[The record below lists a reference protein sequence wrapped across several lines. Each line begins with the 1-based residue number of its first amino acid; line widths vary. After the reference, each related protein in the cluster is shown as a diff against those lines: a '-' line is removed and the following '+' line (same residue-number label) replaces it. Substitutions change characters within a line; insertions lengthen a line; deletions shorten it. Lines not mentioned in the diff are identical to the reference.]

1 MKSSRR
7 FWVILAVIF
16 LLVSVQLACVWPG
29 YGEAEDQA
37 ATYEAEETQTRAA
50 MRTETKAA
58 RQTEKAEEDIE
69 EETQEAIESSKTE
82 EVIVTPEPMP
92 TVSPVQ
98 ATKVINFGEQIPGLA
113 GKWQYYGSDNS
124 LSFDVTID
132 WNGQKYQALGCTGYG
147 QVECELK
154 GSTWDGTTFA
164 ITFYFPVS
172 GYTTTNFIT
181 RESVAGDVITAGRS
195 GTGGE
200 GTITLL
206 RAPE

>member
-1 MKSSRR
+1 MAA
-7 FWVILAVIF
+7 WHTE
-16 LLVSVQLACVWPG
+16 Q
-29 YGEAEDQA
+29 AEKDI
-37 ATYEAEETQTRAA
+37 Y
-50 MRTETKAA
+50 TK
-58 RQTEKAEEDIE
+58 
-69 EETQEAIESSKTE
+69 TQEAIESSKTE
-82 EVIVTPEPMP
+82 IVIVTPEPMP
-92 TVSPVQ
+92 TVGPVQ
-98 ATKVINFGEQIPGLA
+98 ATKVINFGEPIPGLA

-154 GSTWDGTTFA
+154 GSTWDGTTLE

-172 GYTTTNFIT
+172 EYTTKNFIT
-181 RESVAGDVITAGRS
+181 KESVAGDVITAGRS
-195 GTGGE
+195 GTGGV

>member
-1 MKSSRR
+1 MKGSRR
-7 FWVILAVIF
+7 LWVIFAVIMVLF
-16 LLVSVQLACVWPG
+16 SVQLACSVSDLR
-29 YGEAEDQA
+29 ESNDQVS
-37 ATYEAEETQTRAA
+37 TYEAEETQTRAA
-50 MRTETKAA
+50 ARTETKAA

-69 EETQEAIESSKTE
+69 EETQEAIESVKTE
-82 EVIVTPEPMP
+82 VVIVTPEPMP
-92 TVSPVQ
+92 TVGPVQ
-98 ATKVINFGEQIPGLA
+98 ATKAISFGEPIPGLS
-113 GKWQYYGSDNS
+113 GKWQYYGIDNS

-132 WNGQKYQALGCTGYG
+132 WNGKEYQALGCTGYG
-147 QVECELK
+147 QVECELE

-164 ITFYFPVS
+164 VTFYFPVS

-181 RESVAGDVITAGRS
+181 KESLAGDVITARRS